1 MAARMICSQQRCEL
15 GRRRVI
21 EMLVDADQC
30 GMLGAGTGCEEARG
44 MGRAPYALS
53 CTYPTRLT

>member
-1 MAARMICSQQRCEL
+1 MICSQQRREL

-21 EMLVDADQC
+21 EMPVDADHC
-30 GMLGAGTGCEEARG
+30 GMLGAGTGSKRARS

>member
-1 MAARMICSQQRCEL
+1 MICSQRRCEL

-44 MGRAPYALS
+44 MGRAPYTLS

>member
-1 MAARMICSQQRCEL
+1 MICSQQRCEVE
-15 GRRRVI
+15 RRRVI
-21 EMLVDADQC
+21 EMLVDADHC

-53 CTYPTRLT
+53 CTYRTRLT

>member
-1 MAARMICSQQRCEL
+1 MICSQQRCEL

-21 EMLVDADQC
+21 EMLVD
-30 GMLGAGTGCEEARG
+30 AGTGCEEARG

-53 CTYPTRLT
+53 CTYPTRMT

>member
-1 MAARMICSQQRCEL
+1 MICSQQRCEL

-30 GMLGAGTGCEEARG
+30 GMLSAEPWSEGLVAWGGLP
-44 MGRAPYALS
+44 MS
-53 CTYPTRLT
+53 

>member
-1 MAARMICSQQRCEL
+1 MICSQRRCEL
-15 GRRRVI
+15 GRRRAI

>member
-1 MAARMICSQQRCEL
+1 MICSQQRCEL
-15 GRRRVI
+15 GSRRVI

-30 GMLGAGTGCEEARG
+30 RMLGVGTDSVEAHG

-53 CTYPTRLT
+53 CTCPTRLT

>member
-1 MAARMICSQQRCEL
+1 MICSQQRCEV
-15 GRRRVI
+15 GRRRAI
-21 EMLVDADQC
+21 KMLVDADQC

>member
-1 MAARMICSQQRCEL
+1 MISSQQRCEL
-15 GRRRVI
+15 GRRHVI

-30 GMLGAGTGCEEARG
+30 GMLGAETGCEEVLG